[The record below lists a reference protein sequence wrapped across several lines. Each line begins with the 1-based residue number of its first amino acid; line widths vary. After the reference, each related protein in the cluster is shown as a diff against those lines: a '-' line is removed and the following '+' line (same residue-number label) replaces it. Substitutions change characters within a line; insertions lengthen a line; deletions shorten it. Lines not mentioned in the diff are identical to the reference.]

1 MSMSISKPGPRGK
14 HVRNRLLAKQY
25 DGCSSTYLT
34 WRASRLR
41 QQATHAQAEKEPH
54 THWLSPSLN
63 TAADQAALATL
74 CIAMQNHGYAL
85 YQWSSSPNNL
95 QQSIKLLH
103 HCLGLQQ
110 SDSGVVTGTDKLSLL
125 EDLSGTPQGRF
136 IPYTHRAMN
145 WHTDGYYNDSARA
158 VRCFTLHCIQPASHG
173 GALTIM
179 DNDLLLIALYDE
191 DPQLVALLSHP
202 EAMLLP
208 ANSDEQG
215 HDRPDRVAPVF
226 SMYPDGS
233 LGTRFTAR
241 VQHIEWRSP
250 DTKAAARKSLE
261 LINDHP
267 HWHRS
272 LRLTTDQGIITR
284 NVLHRREAFEDA
296 QHSTRRQMLR
306 GRFMQLPT
314 PAVSN
319 QPA

>member
-1 MSMSISKPGPRGK
+1 
-14 HVRNRLLAKQY
+14 V
-25 DGCSSTYLT
+25 
-34 WRASRLR
+34 
-41 QQATHAQAEKEPH
+41 
-54 THWLSPSLN
+54 
-63 TAADQAALATL
+63 
-74 CIAMQNHGYAL
+74 QNHGYAL
-85 YQWSSSPNNL
+85 YQWSSSPDNL

-103 HCLGLQQ
+103 HCLGLRQT
-110 SDSGVVTGTDKLSLL
+110 DPGVVTGTDELSLL

-145 WHTDGYYNDSARA
+145 WHTDGYYNDSSCA

-173 GALTIM
+173 GTLTIM

-191 DPQLVALLSHP
+191 DPQLVTLLSHP

-215 HDRPDRVAPVF
+215 HDRPDRVVPVF
-226 SMYPDGS
+226 SMYPDGT

-250 DTKAAARKSLE
+250 DTKAAARRSLE
-261 LINDHP
+261 LINNHP
-267 HWHRS
+267 HWHSS

-296 QHSTRRQMLR
+296 QHSTRRQILR

-314 PAVSN
+314 PPVSN
-319 QPA
+319 LPA